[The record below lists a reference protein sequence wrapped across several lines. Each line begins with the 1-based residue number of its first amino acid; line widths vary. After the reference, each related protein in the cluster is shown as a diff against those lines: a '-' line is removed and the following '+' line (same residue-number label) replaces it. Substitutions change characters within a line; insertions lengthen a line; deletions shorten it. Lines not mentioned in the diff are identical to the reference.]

1 MTKLQQEKIRIR
13 RERKL
18 AEEERRRQ
26 PPAKS
31 APPAGGAITP
41 PAADK
46 KTKKTPVVQFQDPD
60 KAPWNPQGTPDPVN
74 EGKRKS
80 GIEAKGATKKSDEQA
95 EAWAHQK
102 EMQNQGHKHQL
113 ELQQKSQEFQR
124 EQADRADAQWYAR
137 QEYLRGQKNRSVKW
151 TFRARSN
158 GTSSRSRWDI
168 NIQKFSDDPGYGRGV
183 RSGRIGVPA
192 RGPDGRS
199 QLQMNGPALAPK
211 DDGAGGIPEK
221 PGPYENKNPVVTR
234 ELKSAGDMKSFA
246 FEVRPTTVAED
257 VANANKGL
265 KPEDRDP
272 LLGTRD
278 RNGITYEQKLNM
290 LAEATATGAK
300 ASIAHNAV
308 DAAGKPMEGS
318 SYNTTISAEG
328 RRGEIGVFGKDGSG
342 VNITNGGRG
351 FAGALEAQEQGQGLE
366 KGALG
371 STSSRVAEVDRA
383 QHQQALAK
391 AGVTP
396 SFKLSDF
403 QRRKQGRDGR
413 YYDA

>member
-1 MTKLQQEKIRIR
+1 MAETIAQRTARIR
-13 RERKL
+13 RERRT
-18 AEEERRRQ
+18 AEEAKRKQ
-26 PPAKS
+26 QTAKPAAS
-31 APPAGGAITP
+31 AAGATP
-41 PAADK
+41 PATA
-46 KTKKTPVVQFQDPD
+46 KKTPTVQFQDPD
-60 KAPWNPQGTPDPVN
+60 KTPWNPQGMPDPVN

-95 EAWAHQK
+95 ETWAHQK
-102 EMQNQGHKHQL
+102 EMQDQGHKHQL
-113 ELQQKSQEFQR
+113 ELQQKSQDFQR

-168 NIQKFSDDPGYGRGV
+168 NIQKFGEDPGRPGSV

-192 RGPDGRS
+192 RGPNGRS
-199 QLQMNGPALAPK
+199 QLQMNGPALAPN
-211 DDGAGGIPEK
+211 DGGIGVQNGVEANRPAD
-221 PGPYENKNPVVTR
+221 
-234 ELKSAGDMKSFA
+234 SADLQGAVRGTGRADRMKGFA
-246 FEVRPTTVAED
+246 FEVKPTTVAED

-272 LLGTRD
+272 LLRTKD

-300 ASIAHNAV
+300 VSIAHNAV
-308 DAAGKPMEGS
+308 DAAGKPMVGS
-318 SYNTTISAEG
+318 EYNTTIHAEG
-328 RRGEIGVFGKDGSG
+328 TRGEIGFFGKDGSG
-342 VNITNGGRG
+342 VNVTNGGRG
-351 FAGALEAQEQGQGLE
+351 FAGALEAQEQIQGRE
-366 KGALG
+366 KGSLG

-396 SFKLSDF
+396 SFRLSDF
-403 QRRKQGRDGR
+403 KQRKQGRDGR

>member
-1 MTKLQQEKIRIR
+1 MAETIAQRTARIR
-13 RERKL
+13 REWL
-18 AEEERRRQ
+18 AEEAKRKQ
-26 PPAKS
+26 QPAKPA
-31 APPAGGAITP
+31 APAAGAAP

-46 KTKKTPVVQFQDPD
+46 KAPKVQFQDPD
-60 KAPWNPQGTPDPVN
+60 KTPWNPQGTPDPVN

-80 GIEAKGATKKSDEQA
+80 GIEAKGATKKTDEQA
-95 EAWAHQK
+95 EVWAHQK
-102 EMQNQGHKHQL
+102 AIQDQGHKNAL
-113 ELQQKSQEFQR
+113 ELQQKSQDFQR

-151 TFRARSN
+151 TFKARSN

-168 NIQKFSDDPGYGRGV
+168 NIQKFGDDPGRPGSV

-211 DDGAGGIPEK
+211 DGGIGVRDNDGVNRPA
-221 PGPYENKNPVVTR
+221 NPADSQGVNRDTR
-234 ELKSAGDMKSFA
+234 RTGGMKGFA
-246 FEVRPTTVAED
+246 FEVKPTTVAED

-272 LLGTRD
+272 LLGTKD

-300 ASIAHNAV
+300 VSIAHNAV
-308 DAAGKPMEGS
+308 DAAGKPMVGS
-318 SYNTTISAEG
+318 DYNTTIHADG
-328 RRGEIGVFGKDGSG
+328 TRGDLVYFDKSGSG
-342 VNITNGGRG
+342 PSVTDGGKG
-351 FAGALEAQEQGQGLE
+351 IAGAIEAQEQMQGLE

-383 QHQQALAK
+383 MHQQALAK

-396 SFKLSDF
+396 TFKLSDF
-403 QRRKQGRDGR
+403 KQRKQGRDGK